1 MRDIELK
8 KNSKLAELKELTD
21 ILEGTN
27 LFEELNDLNAM
38 TNRHEKT
45 SAPTGRKTK
54 VDEIEYMI
62 MDAEK
67 ALNHSRDRLA
77 SSMLLASD
85 MKSGVLHLL
94 RLLKMDKVRNTLL
107 AGSSFDSSNNGDI
120 LNSYG
125 RRGDRASAIFS
136 ALNSI
141 EERLG
146 QMVDVLDIVKQS
158 RSQSLARRSS
168 SNKVSPSSKKKR
180 KRKAK
185 SNKNY
190 WDPSKDPH
198 LKPTESNVRPVGTPV
213 AGPDGIVAP
222 RRPVSRIVA
231 MRRDS
236 FDKYGSHMASNIA
249 GNENIMKKKS
259 IEEGGGKGDEALE
272 PQKLDE
278 EDFDL
283 LGITDEDE
291 DEEGWFKRT
300 QVQARRVRIKEERK
314 RTMEKE
320 KAMRDEQRKR
330 EQKEMEAR
338 MQYEAALK
346 AKQNL
351 ILERQEKAAKK
362 RERLLKQQMKYSEEA
377 AEKKRQRMQKKSLRR
392 PLWKKKST
400 RKKK

>member
-1 MRDIELK
+1 MSYLTFITTAYMSLAGARYRAE

-107 AGSSFDSSNNGDI
+107 AESSFDSSNNGDI
-120 LNSYG
+120 SNSYG

-190 WDPSKDPH
+190 WDPS
-198 LKPTESNVRPVGTPV
+198 
-213 AGPDGIVAP
+213 
-222 RRPVSRIVA
+222 RRSAFETHGKQRSASWYTRSWTRWYCCPSA
-231 MRRDS
+231 ASQPNSCNAKRR
-236 FDKYGSHMASNIA
+236 F
-249 GNENIMKKKS
+249 
-259 IEEGGGKGDEALE
+259 
-272 PQKLDE
+272 
-278 EDFDL
+278 
-283 LGITDEDE
+283 
-291 DEEGWFKRT
+291 R
-300 QVQARRVRIKEERK
+300 
-314 RTMEKE
+314 
-320 KAMRDEQRKR
+320 
-330 EQKEMEAR
+330 
-338 MQYEAALK
+338 
-346 AKQNL
+346 
-351 ILERQEKAAKK
+351 
-362 RERLLKQQMKYSEEA
+362 
-377 AEKKRQRMQKKSLRR
+377 
-392 PLWKKKST
+392 
-400 RKKK
+400 